1 MRKWTSK
8 VKLNMSERIKSEV
21 EVQYRKELAEQNI
34 SKEDDVVGSLTDEQS
49 AELQKRADA
58 EFDKQLPLKYDEVI
72 SKAKFLIKLAVPQA
86 LREAKKNASMQ
97 QSAGTGL
104 AGNLPSGIELFRN
117 RSTVNAPISDSNSAG
132 SMGLHR
138 SLTDERR
145 GSIGSGD
152 GTRM

>member
-1 MRKWTSK
+1 M
-8 VKLNMSERIKSEV
+8 
-21 EVQYRKELAEQNI
+21 
-34 SKEDDVVGSLTDEQS
+34 
-49 AELQKRADA
+49 
-58 EFDKQLPLKYDEVI
+58 I

-86 LREAKKNASMQ
+86 LREAKKNASMH